1 MADGARGRAMQV
13 ARSGARITVRAGALL
28 TAPWRGSPDF
38 LLIGTKRGGTTSLY
52 RQLETHDAYLP
63 LFPSAARLPMR
74 ENMKGVHF
82 FDTHHHYGRAWYR
95 SHFPSRRARAAR
107 VAAVGAAFTGDASPY
122 YLFHPLAA
130 ERAAAAV
137 PDAKL
142 VVLLRDPIERTISHW
157 AEQTRN
163 GVETLSLADA
173 LAAEPTRLGDSGA
186 HLASGRV
193 RTSFAHEQQ
202 SYASQSEYAASLER
216 WIRHFGRERL
226 LVLFSEDYYADPLV
240 ALRQV
245 TDFLGVAPHGEVDLS
260 VRNAAQRTGVAADD
274 GAVRA
279 ALAQRFAPDVAALE
293 ALVGRRP
300 PWPWAAGAAAD

>member
-1 MADGARGRAMQV
+1 M
-13 ARSGARITVRAGALL
+13 VRAGAVL

-82 FDTHHHYGRAWYR
+82 FDTHHHYGRTWYR
-95 SHFPSRRARAAR
+95 SHFPSQLARRRR
-107 VAAVGAAFTGDASPY
+107 VASVGAAFTGDASPY

-130 ERAAAAV
+130 QRAAALV
-137 PDAKL
+137 PDVKL
-142 VVLLRDPIERTISHW
+142 LVLLRDPVERTISHW
-157 AEQTRN
+157 SEQTRN
-163 GVETLSLADA
+163 GVEQLSLADA
-173 LAAEPTRLGDSGA
+173 LAAEADRVGDA
-186 HLASGRV
+186 AEQLVAGRI

-216 WIRHFGRERL
+216 WIEAFGRDRL
-226 LVLFSEDYYADPLV
+226 LVLFSEEYYADPLA

-245 TDFLGVAPHGEVDLS
+245 TDFLGVAPHGDVDLS
-260 VRNAAQRTGVAADD
+260 VRNAAQRRGDD
-274 GAVRA
+274 AAVRV
-279 ALAQRFAPDVAALE
+279 ALAERFAPDAVRLE
-293 ALVGRRP
+293 AIVGRRP
-300 PWPWAAGAAAD
+300 PWPWLGSGAAAG

>member
-1 MADGARGRAMQV
+1 MVASARSGAVQV
-13 ARSGARITVRAGALL
+13 ARSAARITVRAGAVA
-28 TAPWRGSPDF
+28 TSPWRGRPDF

-52 RQLETHDAYLP
+52 RQLETHEAYLP
-63 LFPSAARLPMR
+63 LFPSARRLPMR

-82 FDTHHHYGRAWYR
+82 FDTHHHYGSAWYR
-95 SHFPSRRARAAR
+95 SHFPSQRARAAR
-107 VAAVGAAFTGDASPY
+107 ERAVGAAFTGDASPY

-130 ERAAAAV
+130 ERAAALV

-173 LAAEPTRLGDSGA
+173 LAAEPTRMGDAGER
-186 HLASGRV
+186 LAAGRL
-193 RTSFAHEQQ
+193 RTSHAHEQQ

-216 WIRHFGRERL
+216 WIRRFGRDRL
-226 LVLFSEDYYADPLV
+226 LVLFSEEYYADPL
-240 ALRQV
+240 ASLRQV

-260 VRNAAQRTGVAADD
+260 VRNAAQRGGGDRDAEVRDQLAA
-274 GAVRA
+274 
-279 ALAQRFAPDVAALE
+279 RFAPDVAALE
-293 ALVGRRP
+293 TLVGRRP
-300 PWPWAAGAAAD
+300 PWSWVAGAAAR